1 MPNEFGGLPPSACRD
16 HHGELY
22 LWLDCLDMQH
32 TTYLTQVAWWMV
44 DVAIGKSS
52 LWLTFTIL
60 RGKQRLGPQHK
71 FKEVQSSRILAAD
84 LHQKR
89 WLIGRNFNLFRRTD
103 RYLPVLT
110 YTASD
115 AFD

>member
-1 MPNEFGGLPPSACRD
+1 VDGGCCDRKEFSVADFHYFARETASGAS
-16 HHGELY
+16 
-22 LWLDCLDMQH
+22 
-32 TTYLTQVAWWMV
+32 TQVQV
-44 DVAIGKSS
+44 
-52 LWLTFTIL
+52 
-60 RGKQRLGPQHK
+60 
-71 FKEVQSSRILAAD
+71 EVQSSRILAAD